1 MVHFA
6 PDKTR
11 RTMKTSF
18 YIKTAFCTAALLT
31 CVGCQVYTVHPG
43 EPSDTPSFTLREVA
57 KIFSSL
63 PMDIENLQEV
73 HRAVSSSGSGG
84 YDEEYMLRD
93 LIASPGAGVGE
104 APATRAEAAA
114 SYSRPLRSLLEE
126 YFQGAG
132 PLSKA
137 GGEADVQAY
146 LQALTE
152 SGMQIY
158 WPYSEEWNGSDYP
171 IITFNPGYGAETNYG
186 YELDFNED
194 GAFIVDSV
202 LVDEELARRRPV
214 WVINDNND
222 SAYTPADFIRHGTKS
237 TVTSAESGDILKFR
251 SIKAL
256 RNFDSWFAGGSEFFI
271 KCGSVCGF
279 NASTDAELRLYSPS
293 VTDFMIVVKRSEV
306 GTEKFFDTLIM
317 TGFTDQLEKL
327 AFLVTEDD
335 GGTHTSWKCSA
346 TVKIKSK
353 SYGFDIDLPYNDK
366 DDIVWRGQLDADWFR
381 NQRIASAN
389 FGQVELSFELQ

>member
-1 MVHFA
+1 M
-6 PDKTR
+6 
-11 RTMKTSF
+11 
-18 YIKTAFCTAALLT
+18 
-31 CVGCQVYTVHPG
+31 
-43 EPSDTPSFTLREVA
+43 
-57 KIFSSL
+57 
-63 PMDIENLQEV
+63 
-73 HRAVSSSGSGG
+73 
-84 YDEEYMLRD
+84 
-93 LIASPGAGVGE
+93 
-104 APATRAEAAA
+104 
-114 SYSRPLRSLLEE
+114 
-126 YFQGAG
+126 
-132 PLSKA
+132 
-137 GGEADVQAY
+137 
-146 LQALTE
+146 
-152 SGMQIY
+152 
-158 WPYSEEWNGSDYP
+158 
-171 IITFNPGYGAETNYG
+171 
-186 YELDFNED
+186 
-194 GAFIVDSV
+194 
-202 LVDEELARRRPV
+202 
-214 WVINDNND
+214 
-222 SAYTPADFIRHGTKS
+222 
-237 TVTSAESGDILKFR
+237 KFR

-279 NASTDAELRLYSPS
+279 NASTDAELRLYNPS